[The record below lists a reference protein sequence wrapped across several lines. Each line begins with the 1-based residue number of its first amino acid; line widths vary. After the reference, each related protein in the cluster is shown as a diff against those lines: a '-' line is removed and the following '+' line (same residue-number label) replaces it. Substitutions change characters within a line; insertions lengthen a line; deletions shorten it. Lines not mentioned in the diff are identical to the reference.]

1 MGKRGPAPKPESEH
15 RNTRVSVYFSDD
27 ELAALDRRRG
37 GRSRGQWLR
46 EAGLGELPA
55 LVPELNRQAWADLSR
70 VAGLLKRYIVAIEVG
85 NAKGMPPSVVTE
97 LRDHVQQLRNELL
110 GINPFDDDVDDDAE
124 SAENEVW

>member
-70 VAGLLKRYIVAIEVG
+70 VAGLLKRYVVAIEVG
-85 NAKGMPPSVVTE
+85 NAHGMPSEVVTG
-97 LRDHVQQLRNELL
+97 LRDQVQQLRNDLL
-110 GINPFDDDVDDDAE
+110 GIQAPDPDSDVVDDEA
-124 SAENEVW
+124 

>member
-1 MGKRGPAPKPESEH
+1 MGKRGPTPKPESQH

-55 LVPELNRQAWADLSR
+55 LVPELNREAWVDLSR
-70 VAGLLKRYIVAIEVG
+70 VAGLLGRYVVAIEVG
-85 NAKGMPPSVVTE
+85 NAKGMPSSVVTE
-97 LRDHVQQLRNELL
+97 LRDQVQQLRNDLL
-110 GINPFDDDVDDDAE
+110 GIQVPDPDSDEVDDE
-124 SAENEVW
+124 G

>member
-1 MGKRGPAPKPESEH
+1 MGKRGPTPKPESQH

-55 LVPELNRQAWADLSR
+55 LVPELNRQAWAELSR
-70 VAGLLKRYIVAIEVG
+70 VSGLLKGYVIAIEVG
-85 NAKGMPPSVVTE
+85 NAHGMPPEIVSD
-97 LRDHVQQLRNELL
+97 LRDQVQHLRNDLL
-110 GINPFDDDVDDDAE
+110 GINPFDDVDDAVE